1 MKNKLSNLIIVILAI
16 TLVTI
21 ISVQAVSAK
30 YKKVNEA
37 VYYINAGYTTILDG
51 KQITAQ
57 DKLSIPMSEVS
68 SYCIHIVDEAKTV
81 YLFTK

>member
-1 MKNKLSNLIIVILAI
+1 MKNKLKNLIIVILAI

-21 ISVQAVSAK
+21 ISVQTVSAK

-37 VYYINAGYTTILDG
+37 TYYINAGYTTILDG
-51 KQITAQ
+51 KQISLQ
-57 DKLSIPMSEVS
+57 DTLSMPASEVS
-68 SYCIHIVDEAKTV
+68 NYCIHILEDERTV